1 MESDGN
7 ILTYG
12 FYFLGDQKW
21 TLIGD
26 VVGNNDNVKTGKAV
40 LNGKEYDYVFNID
53 IGDGIPALKLPYNND
68 QDPYHVAQVIIH
80 LCKLYAISN
89 CYIFSYLCIF
99 IRRYA
104 YFCCF

>member
-1 MESDGN
+1 ME
-7 ILTYG
+7 ILLLTN
-12 FYFLGDQKW
+12 FFLGDQKW

-68 QDPYHVAQVIIH
+68 QDPYHVAQVIMH
-80 LCKLYAISN
+80 PCHVYDLSKL
-89 CYIFSYLCIF
+89 L
-99 IRRYA
+99 
-104 YFCCF
+104 YF

>member
-1 MESDGN
+1 MEIFS
-7 ILTYG
+7 LTD
-12 FYFLGDQKW
+12 FLGDQKW

-80 LCKLYAISN
+80 PYQVHDMRICSS
-89 CYIFSYLCIF
+89 FSYVF
-99 IRRYA
+99 
-104 YFCCF
+104 